1 VWELGKAGAER
12 AGAEDAVP
20 PPLKALGGWP
30 SAEWF
35 VPSVVSDDEV
45 VGLTLPDLPGRKKQ
59 SFRIVER
66 SAAEMPRGKKAT
78 VKQEG
83 PAARGIGHV
92 LDWIGATQVA
102 VFRRT
107 TLLFD
112 SRPVL
117 YFATIPQ
124 ANLKVRTANR
134 LRRELMETHFRGC
147 IVHTEPSQA
156 IAMFWPEA
164 EAEITGFVSAAGPPH
179 ALHTEF
185 DEAEA
190 AHRAAEQDRRFS
202 LTGRRAAPPP
212 PANPAKRLDER
223 ERRKMQ
229 SEKQALLQEIQALRT
244 QIGRMHNA
252 QSELSAMEALG
263 LDDDRLKAMLRL
275 LHPDKHDNSEAANDA
290 AKWLNN
296 LRDLLKT
303 KKG

>member
-1 VWELGKAGAER
+1 
-12 AGAEDAVP
+12 
-20 PPLKALGGWP
+20 LKALGGWS

-66 SAAEMPRGKKAT
+66 SAGEAPRGRKAT

-112 SRPVL
+112 SRPIL
-117 YFATIPQ
+117 YFATIPL
-124 ANLKVRTANR
+124 ANLKVRSANR

-156 IAMFWPEA
+156 TAMFWPEV
-164 EAEITGFVSAAGPPH
+164 EADITGFVSAAAPPH

-190 AHRAAEQDRRFS
+190 EHRAQEQDRRFS
-202 LTGRRAAPPP
+202 LTGRRAATPQLAA
-212 PANPAKRLDER
+212 PANRMDER

-229 SEKQALLQEIQALRT
+229 TEKQALLQEIQSLRA
-244 QIGRMHNA
+244 QIGKLQGS
-252 QSELSAMEALG
+252 QSELGAMEALG
-263 LDDDRLKAMLRL
+263 LDDVKLKSMLRL
-275 LHPDKHDNSEAANDA
+275 LHPDKHGNSEAANDA

-303 KKG
+303 KAG